1 MSFHIRFVGGAGKNE
16 NAAFHQSIASAKLL
30 SNQQEIVEPT
40 ASNDKQAWYIA
51 ELEQRLKLIQHF
63 AVPGKEALSN
73 WIPKASRRASRRAFE
88 IVSCGLAHK
97 DDAPVRV
104 LCSRVVRVSRGAAF
118 SPCVPSGPCRFSAH
132 ANRARS
138 AR

>member
-1 MSFHIRFVGGAGKNE
+1 MCNIFRIFGGAGKNE
-16 NAAFHQSIASAKLL
+16 TAAFHQSIASPKLL
-30 SNQQEIVEPT
+30 SNQQAQEIVEPT

-88 IVSCGLAHK
+88 TVSCGLAGLRLTK
-97 DDAPVRV
+97 R
-104 LCSRVVRVSRGAAF
+104 
-118 SPCVPSGPCRFSAH
+118 
-132 ANRARS
+132 RS
-138 AR
+138 TRD